1 MGVKVREKRGKLY
14 LDIYMGGK
22 RTWEALHLTLTTD
35 KNQNKEITRMAE
47 KCRSKKETQ
56 LLAGSWDIQD
66 PIAGRKSL
74 ITYLGELAKARI
86 NNDYITGCIR
96 YLKEYNNGGTIQ
108 LSQITP
114 QWIDEFQRFLLNAAK
129 SNGEKLSP
137 TTAYDYSKAIRM
149 ALRKAVNDNILIK
162 NPAAGVKGLP
172 EPETDLIFL
181 NIDEVQKLAN
191 TDLGG
196 ELGAEIKKA
205 FIFACYT
212 GLRISDIK
220 SLKWGDIE
228 RDPIQIIKR
237 QKKTRRA
244 VYVPLKDTAWKI
256 IDDSADHNPEDK
268 VFNLLANTRSQ
279 TNQYLLKWAEKAG
292 IKKPV
297 GWHTARRTFATLGL
311 EHGAD
316 IYTVAKLLGHTR
328 LKQVAKYAQATDKLR
343 RNAVA
348 ALPEIKLQAVVT
360 GQLGNDFNSPQ

>member
-22 RTWEALHLTLTTD
+22 RTWEALHLTLTND
-35 KNQNKEITRMAE
+35 KNQNREIMHMAE
-47 KCRSKKETQ
+47 ICRSRKETQ

-66 PIAGRKSL
+66 PIAGRKKL
-74 ITYLGELAKARI
+74 VTYLEECAKDRA

-96 YLKEYNNGGTIQ
+96 YLKKYSNGSAIQ
-108 LSQITP
+108 MSQITP
-114 QWIDEFQRFLLNAAK
+114 QWVDSFQQYLLNVTK

-137 TTAYDYSKAIRM
+137 TTAYNYSKAIRM

-162 NPAAGVKGLP
+162 NPAASVKGLP

-191 TDLGG
+191 TEIKG

-205 FIFACYT
+205 FIFVCYT

-220 SLKWGDIE
+220 SLKWGDVE

-244 VYVPLKDTAWKI
+244 VYVPLKDTAWNI
-256 IDDSADHNPEDK
+256 IDDSIDHNPEDK

-316 IYTVAKLLGHTR
+316 IYTVANLLGHKK
-328 LKQVAKYAQATDKLR
+328 LKQVAKYAQVTDKLR
-343 RNAVA
+343 RSAVA
-348 ALPEIKLQAVVT
+348 ALPEIKL
-360 GQLGNDFNSPQ
+360 